1 MRPCVSL
8 GLLEI
13 LSSYWVALSSLN
25 EGFCFVL
32 LNLAFIHVCCLLEA
46 CSLLKGNRGRI
57 DLREREGG
65 GLGGMERGKAMVW
78 MYCLREKIY
87 FQLKEEKV

>member
-32 LNLAFIHVCCLLEA
+32 LNLAFFMCLLEA
-46 CSLLKGNRGRI
+46 CSLLKGNRGGI
-57 DLREREGG
+57 DLRERESG

-78 MYCLREKIY
+78 MYCLREKAI
-87 FQLKEEKV
+87 FN